1 MALSNIEKHYNKH
14 PEDLR
19 LQRRHGI
26 VEFETTM
33 YHLRRLLRP
42 GMLLLDI
49 GAGTGRYASALMA
62 EGYKVKA
69 VELVRRNIEVFR
81 QRDPEADVVQGDA
94 RDLSFI
100 PSASADATLLLGP
113 LYHLI
118 GEEEKLKALREARR
132 VTKPG
137 GLIFVAYL
145 MNEYSILSY
154 CFDEERIGDFLARGI
169 VDHDFHIQTQEG
181 ELYDYVRL
189 EDIDRLDRQ
198 AGLQRV
204 TIFSPDGPAD
214 YMRTRLNR
222 MSDETFAHFLA
233 YQKVVSERPDLIGAG
248 SHVVDVVRA
257 GAPWRPPRSV
267 GNNKNHTYNKIT
279 KMMMQQEPILNEHNK
294 EEFPPAH
301 TAEHLLNQLMI
312 RLFGTQRSN
321 NAHVERKKSKI
332 TYKLDHKPTRK
343 EEKEIETEMNRLI
356 ALDMPVSYEF
366 TDRDHLPEGVDADRL
381 PANASE
387 AIRLV
392 RIGDYD
398 VCPCIGKHVR
408 STAQIGRF
416 ELLGTNWNEEKRE
429 FRVRFKIVQ

>member
-42 GMLLLDI
+42 GMSLLDI

-145 MNEYSILSY
+145 
-154 CFDEERIGDFLARGI
+154 
-169 VDHDFHIQTQEG
+169 
-181 ELYDYVRL
+181 
-189 EDIDRLDRQ
+189 
-198 AGLQRV
+198 
-204 TIFSPDGPAD
+204 
-214 YMRTRLNR
+214 
-222 MSDETFAHFLA
+222 
-233 YQKVVSERPDLIGAG
+233 
-248 SHVVDVVRA
+248 
-257 GAPWRPPRSV
+257 
-267 GNNKNHTYNKIT
+267 
-279 KMMMQQEPILNEHNK
+279 LNE
-294 EEFPPAH
+294 
-301 TAEHLLNQLMI
+301 
-312 RLFGTQRSN
+312 
-321 NAHVERKKSKI
+321 
-332 TYKLDHKPTRK
+332 
-343 EEKEIETEMNRLI
+343 
-356 ALDMPVSYEF
+356 
-366 TDRDHLPEGVDADRL
+366 
-381 PANASE
+381 
-387 AIRLV
+387 
-392 RIGDYD
+392 
-398 VCPCIGKHVR
+398 
-408 STAQIGRF
+408 
-416 ELLGTNWNEEKRE
+416 
-429 FRVRFKIVQ
+429 